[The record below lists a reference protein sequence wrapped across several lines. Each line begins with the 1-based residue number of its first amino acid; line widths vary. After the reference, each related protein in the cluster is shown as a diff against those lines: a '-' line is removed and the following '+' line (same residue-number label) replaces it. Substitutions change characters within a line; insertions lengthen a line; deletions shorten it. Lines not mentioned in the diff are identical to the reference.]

1 MFKKSMLAL
10 ALTASAGMVHA
21 AGEIDIQGTF
31 AGGAFASNVDVAGTV
46 TGAVTLETLLGTVA
60 RTVDMEDALALVATR
75 SIVYSP
81 NTNIS
86 QNSTITFQVTN
97 GAILAP
103 ANGAPAL
110 AALYDQNAAAV
121 VGNLIDFTTDADGNY
136 TTMRFQ
142 IVNADLVSTDGYN
155 IGYVNGDDAIVRTNA
170 GLTAGQSVSIAATS
184 AQDPSAIAIAQGVA
198 PAENVVTVIAGL
210 ASTVTVA
217 TSVIDVEATP
227 SRTAFVFE
235 GALTDTPATV
245 SSVATI
251 TTTNT
256 AEITFDLTA
265 ASYELSVT
273 RGDTANVTGSVFDG
287 GALEATRVHTG
298 VDADADLLG
307 ARTLELS
314 VNGTGVLA
322 TGDWTANLVLD
333 TAELTTNTTL
343 LNAAT
348 SHQWSINGAQVK
360 IPYHA
365 QNATGFNFFFNAVN
379 ESANDAAL
387 AADVI
392 VQNTTAGTSCS
403 VDGVA
408 LGTAASESSFTVG
421 QAAIKAAINAE
432 GTCAIDDSSIY
443 HVAMTVTAIAPT
455 NQVQFAAFQKDAVGR
470 TVVPVYVNTDGNLRT
485 WVQ

>member
-21 AGEIDIQGTF
+21 AGEIDIQGSF
-31 AGGAFASNVDVAGTV
+31 FGGTYASNPDVAGLAS
-46 TGAVTLETLLGTVA
+46 GAVTLETLLATTS
-60 RTVDMEDALALVATR
+60 RTVDMAAAPFGAR

-110 AALYDQNAAAV
+110 AALYDQFAGSV
-121 VGNLIDFTTDADGNY
+121 VGNLIDFTTDAAGNY
-136 TTMRFQ
+136 TTLRFQ
-142 IVNADLVSTDGYN
+142 IVGADLVSTEGYN
-155 IGYVNGDDAIVRTNA
+155 IGYATGDDAIVRTNA
-170 GLTAGQSVSIAATS
+170 GLAAGQSVSIAAIS

-217 TSVIDVEATP
+217 TSVIDVEADP
-227 SRTAFVFE
+227 SRTAFVSE
-235 GALTDTPATV
+235 GLATDTPDTV

-251 TTTNT
+251 TTTNS
-256 AEITFDLTA
+256 AEITFDLTEA
-265 ASYELSVT
+265 DYELTVT
-273 RGDTANVTGSVFDG
+273 RGDTANVTGSIFNG
-287 GALEATRVHTG
+287 GLLSATRVHTG
-298 VDADADLLG
+298 VDAADDLLG
-307 ARTLELS
+307 LGGLDLELS
-314 VNGTGVLA
+314 VNGSGVLA
-322 TGDWTANLVLD
+322 TGDWAVNLVLD
-333 TAELTTNTTL
+333 TEELATDTTL

-348 SHQWSINGAQVK
+348 SHRWSINGAQVK

-379 ESANDAAL
+379 ESANPAAL

-403 VDGVA
+403 VDGVD
-408 LGTAASESSFTVG
+408 LGTAAAESSFTVG
-421 QAAIKAAINAE
+421 QAAIKTAINAE
-432 GTCAIDDSSIY
+432 GTCALDDSSIY
-443 HVAMTVTAIAPT
+443 HVAMTVTAVAPT

-470 TVVPVYVNTDGNLRT
+470 TVVPVYVNTRT
-485 WVQ
+485 L